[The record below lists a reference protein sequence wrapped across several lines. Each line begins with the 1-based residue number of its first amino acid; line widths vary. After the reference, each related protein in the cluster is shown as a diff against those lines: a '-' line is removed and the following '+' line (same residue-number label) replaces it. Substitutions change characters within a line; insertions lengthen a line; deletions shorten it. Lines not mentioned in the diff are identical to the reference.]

1 MVAISGIY
9 LSRYWKTKVGG
20 RDRMRGRKRDKS
32 SSIERETEA
41 EREALE
47 KNTCFTS
54 RNGKEKKKKNPE
66 QGNLK
71 IGSFRW

>member
-1 MVAISGIY
+1 
-9 LSRYWKTKVGG
+9 
-20 RDRMRGRKRDKS
+20 MRGRKRDKS

-71 IGSFRW
+71 IGNFRW

>member
-1 MVAISGIY
+1 
-9 LSRYWKTKVGG
+9 
-20 RDRMRGRKRDKS
+20 MRGRKRDKS

-47 KNTCFTS
+47 RNTCFTS
-54 RNGKEKKKKNPE
+54 RNENKTKQNKTE

>member
-1 MVAISGIY
+1 
-9 LSRYWKTKVGG
+9 
-20 RDRMRGRKRDKS
+20 MRGRKRDKS

-54 RNGKEKKKKNPE
+54 RNGKEKKKKPRTGESKN
-66 QGNLK
+66 
-71 IGSFRW
+71 W